1 MAYNFIHRILN
12 AEIPPPSS
20 AWDKIAA
27 ALDKSQ
33 QPGFIDKLSN
43 ASIDPPAS
51 AWNNIAAT
59 LDGTRIERRAG
70 VIPSWMKW
78 SAAALVAGLVVLS
91 ATYFFNGRSS
101 DSRMAAGS
109 TPNEKS
115 VKPSNQN
122 AEQGTTSNSK
132 LAENNVSSSEA
143 HVVTTNDKERRA
155 RRTQVSIPVRHAVIE
170 PPEQQSIDPGNE
182 SQPSISDNVSPAAAK
197 YIPAPDYYVVTAPN
211 GERTRISTKFSDAV
225 VSLMGGDN
233 VDYLW
238 KSKFDNW
245 KTKLISSPSFIPAAG
260 NFLDIAELKDLIK
273 EQ

>member
-27 ALDKSQ
+27 ALDKSH
-33 QPGFIDKLSN
+33 QPDFVKKLSD
-43 ASIDPPAS
+43 ASIDPPPS
-51 AWNNIAAT
+51 AWNNIAAS
-59 LDGTRIERRAG
+59 LDGSRIERRGA
-70 VIPSWMKW
+70 VIPSWLKW
-78 SAAALVAGLVVLS
+78 SAAALVAGLVVIS
-91 ATYFFNGRSS
+91 ATYFFSGHAS
-101 DSRMAAGS
+101 DSHMATGS
-109 TPNEKS
+109 NSNEKTAM
-115 VKPSNQN
+115 PSNQN
-122 AEQGTTSNSK
+122 AEQSIGNPNK
-132 LAENNVSSSEA
+132 LAQNNVSSNEPD
-143 HVVTTNDKERRA
+143 VTSGEKQKRPRSP
-155 RRTQVSIPVRHAVIE
+155 QVSFPVRHAVIE
-170 PPEQQSIDPGNE
+170 APEDQSI
-182 SQPSISDNVSPAAAK
+182 SQAKETQPNISDNVSPGAAK

-238 KSKFDNW
+238 KSRFDNW